1 MTNQDLSVIA
11 TMSVPSGAAINNKP
25 CYLITLTE
33 KVSAGVGKLMK
44 HRRFLA
50 LELPTMEAAHI
61 QCKGFFLGQQDD
73 EAVIA
78 TSFRQIVQTTD
89 KDSIT
94 ELFLPW
100 HSVCSIRN
108 LVFKAK

>member
-11 TMSVPSGAAINNKP
+11 TMSVPTGTAINNKP

-33 KVSAGVGKLMK
+33 KVGTGVGKAMR

-50 LELPTMEAAHI
+50 LELPTMQPSHI
-61 QCKGFFLGQQDD
+61 QCKGFFLEQDD
-73 EAVIA
+73 ESIIVN
-78 TSFRQIVQTTD
+78 SFRQIIQSTD
-89 KDSIT
+89 KDNIT

-100 HSVCSIRN
+100 HSVNAIRN